1 MIAPAGAI
9 VAACERQGTKL
20 STYMLTDVQGGSEA
34 KTTILFKYKRDKLA
48 SARAIAYFT
57 YIDHSPGS

>member
-1 MIAPAGAI
+1 
-9 VAACERQGTKL
+9 
-20 STYMLTDVQGGSEA
+20 MLTDVQGGIEA